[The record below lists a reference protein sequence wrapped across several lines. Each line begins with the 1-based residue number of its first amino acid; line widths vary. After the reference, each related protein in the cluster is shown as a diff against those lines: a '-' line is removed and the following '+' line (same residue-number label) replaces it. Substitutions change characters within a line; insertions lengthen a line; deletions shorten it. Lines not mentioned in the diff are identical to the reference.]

1 MNTGSS
7 IAGDIWYDEL
17 ILFSNV
23 RLEAV
28 LLPAL
33 RIILGKLVG
42 RRQLHLHLGRK
53 PRDQAT
59 LALALPVLVEG
70 SLKVVSNGVL
80 VLPVQITYKLPHKSY
95 RCRLGT

>member
-7 IAGDIWYDEL
+7 IAGHIWYDEL

-80 VLPVQITYKLPHKSY
+80 VLPV
-95 RCRLGT
+95 